1 MRRSTVLAVLPLGAF
16 MFSCRGTESSAPAPV
31 AVHSPRLLSAADSA
45 AFQNSGSYGAAQS
58 SFAATVVT
66 TLQLQPGDW
75 LLATV
80 TSTDCS
86 GDPESVNVGGVI
98 SGMVFSGSC
107 LTLTGTQRV
116 IGPATAYGTVYFTA
130 THPSYGTGPRGQ
142 VTGTEPDYSV
152 GLNDG
157 YGDTDYND
165 VVLSVSLTPPP
176 AAGTCVSPVL
186 SGAPPITTIFG
197 VTDASHKKPH
207 TGRDYGVP
215 TGTPVYAPEAGVV
228 KHRGNTGSAGIAVVI
243 QGSTRNSYF
252 FHLES
257 IAVAYNQAVSA
268 GDLLGYTD
276 NTGHSTGPHL
286 HFEQHTPGPIWVKG
300 VAPRATAIE
309 PCTF

>member
-116 IGPATAYGTVYFTA
+116 IGPATA
-130 THPSYGTGPRGQ
+130 
-142 VTGTEPDYSV
+142 
-152 GLNDG
+152 
-157 YGDTDYND
+157 
-165 VVLSVSLTPPP
+165 
-176 AAGTCVSPVL
+176 
-186 SGAPPITTIFG
+186 
-197 VTDASHKKPH
+197 
-207 TGRDYGVP
+207 
-215 TGTPVYAPEAGVV
+215 
-228 KHRGNTGSAGIAVVI
+228 
-243 QGSTRNSYF
+243 
-252 FHLES
+252 
-257 IAVAYNQAVSA
+257 
-268 GDLLGYTD
+268 
-276 NTGHSTGPHL
+276 
-286 HFEQHTPGPIWVKG
+286 
-300 VAPRATAIE
+300 
-309 PCTF
+309 